1 MPKESTSFRHLIW
14 FEDLRR
20 EDVAEVGGKNS
31 SLGEMVSQLEPLG
44 VKVPGG
50 FATTSDAFRLYV
62 KENNLGDIIKETME
76 KLDAGKITL
85 AVAGKTVREAVIHGE
100 FPAATRDAI
109 VEAYKELSKR
119 AGKENVDV
127 AVRSSATAED
137 LPDASF

>member
-1 MPKESTSFRHLIW
+1 MAKESADFRHLIW

-62 KENNLGDIIKETME
+62 KQNDLGNVIKETME
-76 KLDAGKITL
+76 YLRENYQSIDHYLDLHGFDESWRQKLRKSMSI
-85 AVAGKTVREAVIHGE
+85 
-100 FPAATRDAI
+100 
-109 VEAYKELSKR
+109 
-119 AGKENVDV
+119 
-127 AVRSSATAED
+127 
-137 LPDASF
+137 